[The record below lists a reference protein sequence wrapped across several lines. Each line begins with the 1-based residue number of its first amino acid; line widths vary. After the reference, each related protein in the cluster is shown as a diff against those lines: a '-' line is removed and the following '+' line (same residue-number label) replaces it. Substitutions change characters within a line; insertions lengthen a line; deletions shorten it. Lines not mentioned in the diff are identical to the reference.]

1 MLLTRRL
8 ALLLSA
14 MLFGAVAGVGVAKAR
29 APQAAAAKP
38 AAQQVVGTIKAING
52 RIVTITTDA
61 GANSIAMVSDTSRIL
76 RVEPGQTDLKTAVP
90 LTFADLQV
98 GDRILVRG
106 ALTDDGSSLL
116 ASSVIAM
123 KHADVQAKQQQIL
136 EDWQKRGVGGLVSA
150 IDPATGIISI
160 SSVTATGPRTIAI
173 HTTKDTILRRYAPDS
188 VKFDDAQVGPITQI
202 RVGDQLRAR
211 GARNTDSTEITAD
224 EIVSGS
230 FRNISGTVDS
240 VDAANNTLTVTD
252 LVTKKPVVVKVTTQS
267 QIRKLTPVV
276 AQGLAARLKG
286 PAAGAPAAGGN
297 SPAVPGAGGQRP
309 GGGLGGGPGGPG
321 GNARSGGAAADF
333 QQVVGRMPQIT
344 LAEFM
349 KSDAVMIVS
358 TSSANSAGV
367 TAITLVGGVEPILAA
382 SPNGGQDVTL
392 APWSIG
398 GGGDAGEGAPVEVL
412 LFVPVPIAI
421 VAAPTEPTSE
431 IRATEMRMKFRESL
445 RYLRVAAITVLLV
458 VAAAS
463 RCPHKRAAGRFT
475 ARCKIKLEVRCPTL
489 RSQWWQRMAPRLR
502 RRPAAWVHS
511 KSRVWSQARIRC
523 KWP

>member
-1 MLLTRRL
+1 MPSNRRL
-8 ALLLSA
+8 ALVLVAALAGASSA
-14 MLFGAVAGVGVAKAR
+14 SVATAA

-38 AAQQVVGTIKAING
+38 AVQQAVGTIKAING
-52 RIVTITTDA
+52 RIVTVTTDT
-61 GANSIAMVSDTSRIL
+61 GANVIAMVSDASRIL

-106 ALTDDGSSLL
+106 ALTDDGSSVL
-116 ASSVIAM
+116 ATSVIAM
-123 KHADVQAKQQQIL
+123 KHADVAAKQQQTL

-150 IDPATGIISI
+150 IDPATGVISV
-160 SSVTATGPRTIAI
+160 STVTSAGPKTVAI

-211 GARNTDSTEITAD
+211 GARNSEGSDITAD

-240 VDAANNTLTVTD
+240 VDAANNTITVND
-252 LVTKKPVVVKVTTQS
+252 LVTKKPVVVKVTAQS

-286 PAAGAPAAGGN
+286 AAAGTAAAGGN
-297 SPAVPGAGGQRP
+297 SPAVSGGGAGGGQRP
-309 GGGLGGGPGGPG
+309 AGGTGG
-321 GNARSGGAAADF
+321 ARGGGAAADL
-333 QQVVGRMPQIT
+333 QQVVARLPQIT

-358 TSSANSAGV
+358 TSSANSNGV

-398 GGGDAGEGAPVEVL
+398 GGDAGGGEAP
-412 LFVPVPIAI
+412 
-421 VAAPTEPTSE
+421 
-431 IRATEMRMKFRESL
+431 
-445 RYLRVAAITVLLV
+445 
-458 VAAAS
+458 
-463 RCPHKRAAGRFT
+463 
-475 ARCKIKLEVRCPTL
+475 
-489 RSQWWQRMAPRLR
+489 
-502 RRPAAWVHS
+502 
-511 KSRVWSQARIRC
+511 
-523 KWP
+523 

>member
-1 MLLTRRL
+1 MFLTRRVVL
-8 ALLLSA
+8 MLSALLL
-14 MLFGAVAGVGVAKAR
+14 GAVASTGATSAR
-29 APQAAAAKP
+29 TAQAAAPKP
-38 AAQQVVGTIKAING
+38 AVQQVVGTIKAING
-52 RIVTITTDA
+52 RIVTVTTDA
-61 GANSIAMVSDTSRIL
+61 GANTIAMVSDTSRIL

-150 IDPATGIISI
+150 IDPATGIISV
-160 SSVTATGPRTIAI
+160 STVTATGPKTVAI
-173 HTTKDTILRRYAPDS
+173 HTAKDTILRRYAPDS
-188 VKFDDAQVGPITQI
+188 VKFDDAQVSPITQI

-211 GARNTDSTEITAD
+211 GARNTEGSEITAD

-252 LVTKKPVVVKVTTQS
+252 LVTKKPVVVKVTAQS

-276 AQGLAARLKG
+276 AQGLAARLKNPG
-286 PAAGAPAAGGN
+286 AAGSNAPSVANAGG
-297 SPAVPGAGGQRP
+297 GGGGGQRP
-309 GGGLGGGPGGPG
+309 AGAQGGGPGGAG
-321 GNARSGGAAADF
+321 GGGRGGGAAADF

-358 TSSANSAGV
+358 TSSANSGGV

-398 GGGDAGEGAPVEVL
+398 GGDTGEA
-412 LFVPVPIAI
+412 
-421 VAAPTEPTSE
+421 
-431 IRATEMRMKFRESL
+431 
-445 RYLRVAAITVLLV
+445 
-458 VAAAS
+458 
-463 RCPHKRAAGRFT
+463 
-475 ARCKIKLEVRCPTL
+475 
-489 RSQWWQRMAPRLR
+489 Q
-502 RRPAAWVHS
+502 
-511 KSRVWSQARIRC
+511 
-523 KWP
+523 